1 MIKCDIVSQNRKE
14 NSSDIQIRAGMVD
27 NNVLIGGGFLV
38 VTNIPQKCT
47 ITLAEVLAETG
58 MWKLLVLLKLFYNVK
73 VV

>member
-38 VTNIPQKCT
+38 VTNIP
-47 ITLAEVLAETG
+47 
-58 MWKLLVLLKLFYNVK
+58 
-73 VV
+73 